1 VSEKEDI
8 GPLVLGVISPKVIVP
23 ANFAERFDARQRRLM
38 LAHEYTHLRRGDPV
52 WNLISAAFRCLF
64 WFNPLIHIGAN
75 VFRREQELAC
85 DDRVLAA
92 RRRSHRSYAAAL
104 LALEQNDQTYPALTF
119 GPHPLKERIMQ
130 ISRTKSLG
138 RARRRAGVLA
148 ALLLGAA
155 LAAVAWAAT
164 PTTEVIAD
172 GASLEDRS
180 KLFAFDVEVTVGD
193 QTGSGRLTLRG
204 DEARVL
210 PEQVLMATDALTI
223 TYEEQEPGWRAEV
236 SISRHGEEEFF
247 VQAEIWQNGK
257 LRRTPTMLIGGYN
270 AASISISGA
279 EAGDQDFRLE
289 LTPVPEDL
297 LSHRI
302 SPLPVEEWPEEIREK
317 VAAMPTS
324 FSGDTPISEMLDQV
338 AAAQGGLEEVT
349 FTTPGRPLQD
359 GSAPS
364 EGANAETA
372 ITFSRERYYESNPDT
387 DVPFN
392 VYVEQEMRRFI
403 EAENSRPDTR
413 PEQ

>member
-1 VSEKEDI
+1 
-8 GPLVLGVISPKVIVP
+8 
-23 ANFAERFDARQRRLM
+23 M
-38 LAHEYTHLRRGDPV
+38 LARDT
-52 WNLISAAFRCLF
+52 
-64 WFNPLIHIGAN
+64 
-75 VFRREQELAC
+75 
-85 DDRVLAA
+85 
-92 RRRSHRSYAAAL
+92 
-104 LALEQNDQTYPALTF
+104 
-119 GPHPLKERIMQ
+119 
-130 ISRTKSLG
+130 
-138 RARRRAGVLA
+138 
-148 ALLLGAA
+148 
-155 LAAVAWAAT
+155 
-164 PTTEVIAD
+164 
-172 GASLEDRS
+172 
-180 KLFAFDVEVTVGD
+180 
-193 QTGSGRLTLRG
+193 
-204 DEARVL
+204 
-210 PEQVLMATDALTI
+210 LTI
-223 TYEEQEPGWRAEV
+223 NYDEEEPGWRAEV
-236 SISRHGEEEFF
+236 SISRHGEEGFF
-247 VQAEIWQNGK
+247 VQAEIWQDGV
-257 LRRTPTMLIGGYN
+257 LMHTPTMLIGGYN

-302 SPLPVEEWPEEIREK
+302 SPLPVEEWPEEIRER